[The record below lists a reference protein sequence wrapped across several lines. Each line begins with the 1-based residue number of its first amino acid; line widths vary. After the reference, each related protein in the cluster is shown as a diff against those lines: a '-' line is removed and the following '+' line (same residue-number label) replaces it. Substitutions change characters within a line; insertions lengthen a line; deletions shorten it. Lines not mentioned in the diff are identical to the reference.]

1 MTDSIVSTNNVWPY
15 YSASNVRTAA
25 AKGTETLGKDQFLS
39 LLITQLQNQ
48 DPTNPMQDQEFIAQ
62 MATFSSL
69 EQIMNISEQLKTMQE
84 ASVTQSLGYMSGL
97 IGKDVSWI
105 DSGDSNQIMNGVVD
119 SIIVRDGM
127 QYAAVGDLAIPVNE
141 IFQVQNPL
149 VQQEPEA
156 EDSSS
161 PGSSDSEAEAVES
174 GDSL

>member
-1 MTDSIVSTNNVWPY
+1 MADSIVSTKNVWPY

-25 AKGTETLGKDQFLS
+25 AKETETLGKDQFLS

-48 DPTNPMQDQEFIAQ
+48 DPTSPMQDQEFIAQ
-62 MATFSSL
+62 MATFSTL
-69 EQIMNISEQLKTMQE
+69 EQIMTISEQLKTMQQ
-84 ASVTQSLGYMSGL
+84 AAVTQSLGYMSGL

-105 DSGDSNQIMNGVVD
+105 DSGDNNQIKNGVVD

-156 EDSSS
+156 EESPSLASSN
-161 PGSSDSEAEAVES
+161 SEESAVES
-174 GDSL
+174 GDSV